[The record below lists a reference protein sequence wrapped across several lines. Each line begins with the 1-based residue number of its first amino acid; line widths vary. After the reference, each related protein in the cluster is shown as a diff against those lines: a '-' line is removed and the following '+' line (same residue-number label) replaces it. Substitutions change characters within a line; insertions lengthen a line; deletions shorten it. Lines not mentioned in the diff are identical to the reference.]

1 MLDALKEHSDIEVE
15 RGVLPEKLEID
26 ESKVDDNDAYP
37 ITVTL
42 RHLSDEEATPAQAIS
57 GSKVQDGLF
66 RSSIAKDDTD
76 DLIRKGQEVPGS
88 SEVVRA
94 KYMIGCDGAH
104 SWTRRQLGFT
114 MEGEQTDYIWGVLD
128 IIPIT
133 DFRKLPDPP
142 FPPFHATFPN
152 ITPTADIRSR
162 CAVHSAES
170 GSLMVIPREN
180 KLVRLYIQLTEVV
193 KEGGQVDRSKITPEQ
208 ILKAA
213 QKTIAPYKLD
223 YQYCDWWTAY
233 QVSPTSLV
241 RYPPQPLT

>member
-133 DFRKLPDPP
+133 DFRKLPNPPISP
-142 FPPFHATFPN
+142 FPC
-152 ITPTADIRSR
+152 DIS
-162 CAVHSAES
+162 
-170 GSLMVIPREN
+170 
-180 KLVRLYIQLTEVV
+180 
-193 KEGGQVDRSKITPEQ
+193 
-208 ILKAA
+208 
-213 QKTIAPYKLD
+213 
-223 YQYCDWWTAY
+223 
-233 QVSPTSLV
+233 
-241 RYPPQPLT
+241 